1 MNYKV
6 TFYKN
11 TLELLTER
19 KANFVNQ
26 LKKLSTIITN
36 KLSNEVKTDGKTVSE
51 KIVNFMIQMGQ
62 NHNEN
67 ERLLFTLDG
76 FTSQNKPIVIC
87 VDFICKSNSRFPTF
101 DVHGACYHN
110 SENNKFTV
118 THVQVVVNFTL
129 DIYNL
134 EQSKKIMVSNFIKEF
149 HPVLVHELAHSK
161 DEHLKDEQ
169 KSKRVGSRH
178 EMFKF
183 LMYFIGATEIR
194 SHFNQMLPYVKDKK
208 MFSPKR
214 EIKSKWKEL
223 EKTDIESKNELRKK
237 FSSLSNDYNSSNNE
251 FEDALKKVISMSFGA
266 ADKNLQ
272 KFIFDYHIAFARDF
286 NDTMNTRYYKPYFS
300 NLNPPSLKQMNN
312 FLTGIRDVYRQLVKL
327 EILINSGGYDY
338 CDYLYSTMAENFFT
352 QVSDFDEVFET
363 YEKKRLLEISDN
375 VIDNFKFENEIDY

>member
-6 TFYKN
+6 TFYN
-11 TLELLTER
+11 DVMQMLTER
-19 KANFVNQ
+19 KANFVNN
-26 LKKLSTIITN
+26 LKKLATLITN
-36 KLSNEVKTDGKTVSE
+36 KLASEVKTDGKTVSE
-51 KIVNFMIQMGQ
+51 KITNFMIQMGQ
-62 NHNEN
+62 NDKAN

-76 FTSQNKPIVIC
+76 FISQNKPIVIC
-87 VDFICKSNSRFPTF
+87 VDFNCKSNSRFPTF
-101 DVHGACYHN
+101 DINGACYHN

-118 THVQVVVNFTL
+118 THVQVVVNFTV
-129 DIYNL
+129 DIYYL
-134 EQSKKIMVSNFIKEF
+134 EQSKKIMVSNFIKNF

-194 SHFNQMLPYVKDKK
+194 SHFNEMLPYVKDKK
-208 MFSPKR
+208 IFSPKR

-237 FSSLSNDYNSSNNE
+237 FSSLSNEYNSSNNE
-251 FEDALKKVISMSFGA
+251 FEDALKKVIKMSFGS

-286 NDTMNTRYYKPYFS
+286 NATMNTRYYKPYFS
-300 NLNPPSLKQMNN
+300 NLNPPSLKQMNS

-327 EILINSGGYDY
+327 ETLITYGGYDY
-338 CDYLYSTMAENFFT
+338 CDYMYSTMAENFFT
-352 QVSDFDEVFET
+352 QDGDFDEVFET
-363 YEKKRLLEISDN
+363 YDKKKLLEISEN